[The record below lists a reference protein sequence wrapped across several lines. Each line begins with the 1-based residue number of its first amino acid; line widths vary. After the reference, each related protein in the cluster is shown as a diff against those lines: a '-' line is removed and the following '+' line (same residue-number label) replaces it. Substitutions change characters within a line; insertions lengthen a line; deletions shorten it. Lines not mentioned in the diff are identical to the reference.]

1 MSTIIVDK
9 IAKSF
14 GTTQAVKDVSFEVR
28 PGEIFG
34 LLGPNGS
41 GKTTSIRVILDIYQ
55 PDFGSVTILGGPMTN
70 ESFDCDTLLNL
81 HNLHD
86 AFSLSHLRS

>member
-14 GTTQAVKDVSFEVR
+14 GATKAVQDVSFEVR

-55 PDFGSVTILGGPMTN
+55 PDSGSVSILGGAMTN
-70 ESFDCDTLLNL
+70 ENL
-81 HNLHD
+81 TISVTSQKNEVSTRMCRLI
-86 AFSLSHLRS
+86 AA